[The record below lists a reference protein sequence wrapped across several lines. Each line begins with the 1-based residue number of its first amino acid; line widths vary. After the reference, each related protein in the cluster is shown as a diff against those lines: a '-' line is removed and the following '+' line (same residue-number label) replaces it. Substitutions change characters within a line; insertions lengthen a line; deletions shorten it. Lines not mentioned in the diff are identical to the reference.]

1 MFARSEFIRQAK
13 NVLRPLRSFLNHYRT
28 ERRWKRT
35 VRNYLEHSNPLK
47 LVIGSGNTQYEG
59 WLSTDLRML
68 DITNPADWRK
78 YFYPNCFDRM
88 LAEHVLE
95 HLSADE
101 NRAALALCYEY
112 LKPGGIFRIAVPD
125 GHRRDPDYV
134 AEVTP
139 PRDGHQMLFT
149 IESLT
154 AMVEESGFRVRPL
167 EYFDA
172 SGMFHA
178 ERWESADGHIMRSA
192 RYDRQIAF
200 KRDGLNYTSLIL
212 DAIKP

>member
-1 MFARSEFIRQAK
+1 
-13 NVLRPLRSFLNHYRT
+13 
-28 ERRWKRT
+28 
-35 VRNYLEHSNPLK
+35 
-47 LVIGSGNTQYEG
+47 
-59 WLSTDLRML
+59 
-68 DITNPADWRK
+68 
-78 YFYPNCFDRM
+78 M
-88 LAEHVLE
+88 LAEHVQE
-95 HLSADE
+95 HLSADD
-101 NRAALALCYEY
+101 NRAALALCNEY

-149 IESLT
+149 VESLT

-178 ERWESADGHIMRSA
+178 ETWEGADGHIMRSA

-200 KRDGLNYTSLIL
+200 KRDDLYYTSLIL